1 MTISPFALVKR
12 FAREERGASLVEYA
26 VLVGLVT
33 AVLVASITLMGT
45 QIQTIFA
52 NIQNTLAATATVTSP

>member
-26 VLVGLVT
+26 VLIGLVT
-33 AVLVASITLMGT
+33 ALLVTAIGTLSG
-45 QIQTIFA
+45 QIQGAFTAI
-52 NIQNTLAATATVTSP
+52 ATVIGNSTTGIGG

>member
-26 VLVGLVT
+26 VLVALITGALVA
-33 AVLVASITLMGT
+33 AVLALGGAITGSFTAITNVLTGNQAGT
-45 QIQTIFA
+45 
-52 NIQNTLAATATVTSP
+52 